1 MKLPSLAQVNRDIMD
16 KSAELVGKT
25 GLTPQFLVDWI
36 SDKRGNIPIQDVYNK
51 QFTYLVI
58 GKLCCIYM
66 KYDEE
71 KSSPSW
77 HPYRY
82 QVSKYFYYFI
92 SNS

>member
-1 MKLPSLAQVNRDIMD
+1 MD
-16 KSAELVGKT
+16 KSAELVGKR
-25 GLTPQFLVDWI
+25 GLAPEFLVDWI
-36 SDKRGNIPIQDVYNK
+36 ADKRGLFCHLSSEEELSKCHNV
-51 QFTYLVI
+51 T

-82 QVSKYFYYFI
+82 QVRHSKNYKFCVFVHYAI
-92 SNS
+92 C

>member
-1 MKLPSLAQVNRDIMD
+1 MD
-16 KSAELVGKT
+16 KSAELVGKR
-25 GLTPQFLVDWI
+25 GLAPEFLVDWI
-36 SDKRGNIPIQDVYNK
+36 ADKRGLLCHLKRLLSMCHN
-51 QFTYLVI
+51 LA

-82 QVSKYFYYFI
+82 QVRYSKNYKFCEDVPYAI
-92 SNS
+92 C